1 MDKYLKRL
9 CKAILDEKFN
19 DKRYRS
25 RRSYYG
31 YEIMTMPIFA
41 SYGTIGFEVFVYD
54 EKGHHRHTVRYDWEM
69 GELDIDETP
78 WRDWF
83 CIGYL
88 DECGIWKK
96 DGDDE
101 FHCYTPNGDEE
112 MFIPLEKP
120 RRKYL
125 QEYIDNFDIDEQVS
139 IWWTNG
145 QKGSGVPFDNMKEHY
160 EDYEEYLKNLQE
172 VCDGMP
178 Y

>member
-9 CKAILDEKFN
+9 CKAILADRFN
-19 DKRYRS
+19 EKRYRT
-25 RRSYYG
+25 RKSYYG
-31 YEIMTMPIFA
+31 REIMTIPIFA
-41 SYGTIGFEVFVYD
+41 SYGTIGFEVLVCD
-54 EKGHHRHTVRYDWEM
+54 EGHLRHTVSYDWET

-88 DECGIWKK
+88 DERGIWKM

-101 FHCYTPNGDEE
+101 FHCYTPAGEE
-112 MFIPLEKP
+112 MFINLEKI
-120 RRKYL
+120 RKEYL

-139 IWWTNG
+139 MWWTNG
-145 QKGSGVPFDNMKEHY
+145 QKGRGVPFDNLKEHY
-160 EDYEEYLKNLQE
+160 EDYEEFLKRLQK
-172 VCDGMP
+172 VCDCMP